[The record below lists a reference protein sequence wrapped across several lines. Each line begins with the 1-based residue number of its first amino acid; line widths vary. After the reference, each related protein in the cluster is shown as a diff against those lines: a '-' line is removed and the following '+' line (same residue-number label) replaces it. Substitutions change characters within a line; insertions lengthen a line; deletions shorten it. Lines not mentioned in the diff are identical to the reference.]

1 MYTKMKKVILSTL
14 MLFVA
19 VMMSAATY
27 SWQKVVSVKLT
38 DGNNDTYTSRF
49 GAAPELTD
57 AASWGAVTANL
68 EGATVRAYTTLGG
81 TNYEQLYLNS
91 IENLPLT
98 IKTYESDEL
107 TIALTALYGEIKLYD
122 NGELVLTVAKGGQTE
137 TDSYVCTVATNST
150 IENRFVINYVPAPS
164 CDYSREG
171 LTVGRYYTICLPNAV
186 ELPEGASFW
195 NLQYRNAEGSLAY
208 LVEAELPLVA
218 GRPYIFQ
225 AEATELCLEY
235 SGNPVNGPS
244 AYGALQG
251 TFEDLDQSDLD
262 AAANDVN
269 SAIYLLFNNALWL
282 ASDQSENIVG
292 ANRAYIVYEAFEVS
306 VPNPAPG
313 RRVRAVPMQTNGTTA
328 IENLK
333 VSDKPVKLMK
343 DGQIFILRGEN
354 LYDATG
360 RMVK

>member
-1 MYTKMKKVILSTL
+1 MKKIVLSL
-14 MLFVA
+14 LA
-19 VMMSAATY
+19 LAATM
-27 SWQKVVSVKLT
+27 
-38 DGNNDTYTSRF
+38 NIM
-49 GAAPELTD
+49 
-57 AASWGAVTANL
+57 AVTYSAKATITL
-68 EGATVRAYTTLGG
+68 E
-81 TNYEQLYLNS
+81 S
-91 IENLPLT
+91 
-98 IKTYESDEL
+98 
-107 TIALTALYGEIKLYD
+107 
-122 NGELVLTVAKGGQTE
+122 
-137 TDSYVCTVATNST
+137 TDSYESCEMIIGESNQLVAGLNNGEYAEINMEGRSVALYVEYEGVKYQHFASAPATMKNLTLGAMTDDATSYNLIISDVTGSFTIKLGDAEPFAVAEGTTVITLTPGQTAA
-150 IENRFVINYVPAPS
+150 IGVINYEPAPQPT
-164 CDYSREG
+164 CDYHRDG
-171 LTVGRYYTICLPNAV
+171 LVVGRYYTICLPNAV